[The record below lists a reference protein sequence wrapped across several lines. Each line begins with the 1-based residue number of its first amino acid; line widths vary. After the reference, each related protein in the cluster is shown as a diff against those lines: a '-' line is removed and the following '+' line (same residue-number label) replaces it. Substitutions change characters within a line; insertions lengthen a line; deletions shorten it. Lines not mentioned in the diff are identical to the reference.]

1 MRNKIILING
11 INNSSAGGKT
21 VFLNLIKGITNYT
34 NRYKFLVLL
43 PNSLQN
49 EIKELLGNTKVELI
63 VVKKPNLIGSIY
75 WYFVGL
81 PRIISKRSVDV
92 TINLGDI
99 PIYMPNCEQIYY
111 FDWSHAI
118 YPESTVWEIFSFKT
132 RISKKIKLYVF
143 KKLFIYNR
151 HIITQTK
158 TAAERLKKYYPLKSY
173 SVLNNPVSEIQG
185 VEEDVQITFE
195 DPYFHLFCLTRY
207 YEHKNLESLIPL
219 AKAIKDEKIKVKI
232 LITID
237 ESQGKGAKKLLRNI
251 RLNKLED
258 VLINIGEVNLRQ
270 VLYLYRRIDALFLP
284 TLLESFSGTYV
295 ESMFFKK
302 PILTTDID
310 FAREICGRGAIYFN
324 PFDTEEQLNAI
335 KNIINDSDIIKRLV
349 QNQSD
354 QMKGFINWEIK
365 TLKIMEIIKN
375 ILNE

>member
-1 MRNKIILING
+1 MKILING

-49 EIKELLGNTKVELI
+49 EIKELLGNTKAELI
-63 VVKKPNLIGSIY
+63 VVKKPNLIDSIY

-99 PIYMPNCEQIYY
+99 PIYKPNCKQIFY
-111 FDWSHAI
+111 FDWPHAI
-118 YPESTVWEIFSFKT
+118 YPESTVWKLFSFKT
-132 RISKKIKLYVF
+132 KISKKIKLYVF
-143 KKLFIYNR
+143 KKLFIYNH

-195 DPYFHLFCLTRY
+195 DSYFYLFCLTRY
-207 YEHKNLESLIPL
+207 YEHKNLESIIPL
-219 AKAIKDEKIKVKI
+219 AKVIKDEKVKVRI

-237 ESQGKGAKKLLRNI
+237 ESQGNGAKKLLRNI

-258 VLINIGEVNLRQ
+258 VVINVGEINLRQ
-270 VLYLYRRIDALFLP
+270 VLFLYHRIDALFLP

-310 FAREICGRGAIYFN
+310 FAKEICGKGAIYFN
-324 PFDTEEQLNAI
+324 PFDTKEQLNAI
-335 KNIINDSDIIKRLV
+335 KSVIKDPDIITRLV

-365 TLKIMEIIKN
+365 TSKIMKTIKI